1 MSGAR
6 LGGISVAG
14 IFGRCHDFAM
24 TVDGLT
30 GCVIV
35 TGMPAAGKSTVS
47 TLAAQ
52 QLPRAVRIKG
62 DDVNAMILTGR
73 VGFNAE
79 PADEAARQDDLCNR
93 NMCVLANNFVD
104 FGFTVFMDTVV
115 ADRAELDDLL
125 GRLAP
130 RPVRMVI
137 LAPGPAVCRHRNV
150 TRDPDEYFEFDGY
163 ERLEADMRR
172 DIAEFGWWFDTAALT
187 PDETAERLVREAGGY
202 PTLT

>member
-1 MSGAR
+1 
-6 LGGISVAG
+6 
-14 IFGRCHDFAM
+14 M

-62 DDVNAMILTGR
+62 DDVNAMILSGR
-73 VGFNAE
+73 VGFGGE
-79 PADEAARQDDLCNR
+79 PADEAARQGDLCNR

-125 GRLAP
+125 GLLAP

-150 TRDPDEYFEFDGY
+150 SRDPDEYFEFDGY

-172 DIAEFGWWFDTAALT
+172 DIAGFGWWFDTAALT
-187 PDETAERLVREAGGY
+187 PEETAARLVREAGRFAV
-202 PTLT
+202 LTNG